1 MLARTTPVLFAA
13 IAILP
18 FSNGRWGFALAVW
31 IAPALLLAFMRN
43 AKHAFLG
50 GWIATSIACFFWWR
64 GVVPLQGAAY
74 VVASAVFGLIALLPY
89 LADRAIASRIGGL
102 LGTLVFPC
110 AFVTLETVTMLFS
123 PFSSWGSLAYTQ
135 FAVRPLV
142 QLVSITGLA
151 GVTFLITWFASV
163 ANTRTRSASVAY
175 AIVAVAALAF
185 GFIRLQSG
193 GATDSVRV
201 ATITPR
207 IPTYT
212 VRDEAANAPIS
223 AALQSVRRQ
232 QPLQNEDWNAFRK
245 RATDIERELLHATE
259 AEARRGAKLI
269 VWSEGAGVVERRDEP
284 AMIAR
289 AAEVARRSGA
299 FIALSFL
306 TLDADG
312 SKTFEN
318 KNVLIDAAGQTVWTY
333 HKTHPVP
340 GMEACVPGDGR
351 IPVATTPYGRV
362 ATAIC
367 FDLDFPRL
375 IRQARADLMLVP
387 ADDWREIAPRH
398 SYMAAFRAVE
408 QGFTLVRATSNG
420 LSLAVDRYGRVQTS
434 QDYFAGARVMHANV
448 PRNGAPT
455 IYARIGD
462 VVAACVAILLVAL
475 ALHALL
481 ARRRSARLGAA

>member
-1 MLARTTPVLFAA
+1 MLTRTTLILFAA

-18 FSNGRWGFALAVW
+18 FSNGRWSFALATWV
-31 IAPALLLAFMRN
+31 APALLLAFMRE

-50 GWIATSIACFFWWR
+50 GWIATSIASFFWWR
-64 GVVPLQGAAY
+64 GVVPIQG
-74 VVASAVFGLIALLPY
+74 VASFVASIVFGLIALLPY
-89 LADRAIASRIGGL
+89 LADRAIAPRIGGL

-110 AFVTLETVTMLFS
+110 AFVTLETITMLFS

-142 QLVSITGLA
+142 QFVSITGLA
-151 GVTFLITWFASV
+151 GLTFLITWFASV

-175 AIVAVAALAF
+175 AIVVFAALVF
-185 GFIRLQSG
+185 GFIRLQSS
-193 GATDSVRV
+193 GAKDSVRV
-201 ATITPR
+201 AAITPR
-207 IPTYT
+207 IPTYA
-212 VRDEAANAPIS
+212 VRGEAANAPIS
-223 AALQSVRRQ
+223 AALQSVRTQ
-232 QPLQNEDWNAFRK
+232 QPLPNEGWIAFRK
-245 RATDIERELLHATE
+245 RAADIEHELLNATE

-289 AAEVARRSGA
+289 AAEVARRTGG

-306 TLDADG
+306 TLDANG
-312 SKTFEN
+312 SKAFEN
-318 KNVLIDAAGQTVWTY
+318 KNVLIDAAGRTIWTY
-333 HKTHPVP
+333 HKTRPVP

-351 IPVATTPYGRV
+351 IPIATTPYGRV

-375 IRQARADLMLVP
+375 IRQVRADIMLVP

-408 QGFTLVRATSNG
+408 QGFTLVRSTSNG
-420 LSLAVDRYGRVQTS
+420 LSLAIDRYGRVQAA
-434 QDYFAGARVMHANV
+434 QDYFAGARVMHTNV
-448 PRNGAPT
+448 PCHGAPT
-455 IYARIGD
+455 IYARTGD
-462 VVAACVAILLVAL
+462 VVPAGAAVLLVAL
-475 ALHALL
+475 FFYALL
-481 ARRRSARLGAA
+481 NRSQRAGVRAG